1 MKVGDL
7 VIHSDMPKQHQIVGI
22 VVETYVDLDYCQV
35 VWLDI
40 DGERFNHSSD
50 SLEVISES
58 R

>member
-7 VIHSDMPKQHQIVGI
+7 VIHNDMPKQHQIVGI
-22 VVETYVDLDYCQV
+22 VVETYVDLNYCQV

-40 DGERFNHSSD
+40 DGERFNHPSD
-50 SLEVISES
+50 SLEVISEG

>member
-1 MKVGDL
+1 
-7 VIHSDMPKQHQIVGI
+7 MPKEHQIVGI
-22 VVETYVDLDYCQV
+22 VVETYVDLNYCQV

>member
-7 VIHSDMPKQHQIVGI
+7 VVHSDMPKAPRILGI
-22 VVETYVDLDYCQV
+22 VVETYVDLNYCQV
-35 VWLDI
+35 MWLDV

-50 SLEVISES
+50 SLEVVSES